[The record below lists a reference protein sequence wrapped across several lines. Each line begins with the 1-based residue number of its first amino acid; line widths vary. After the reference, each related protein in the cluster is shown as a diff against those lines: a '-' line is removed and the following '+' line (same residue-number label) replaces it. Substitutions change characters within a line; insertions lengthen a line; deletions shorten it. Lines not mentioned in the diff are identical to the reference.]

1 MKKRFAVLLALSLTL
16 GVLAGCGDKTNTD
29 GGNTTESQNES
40 AIAGAT
46 TAAEYESE
54 IPVVDGDVDV
64 LSNVSMSSDYK
75 GLELSIAKQAEVTDE
90 DVETIAIQTYN
101 QMGAKSNVEKSVVES
116 GDTVNIDF
124 EGKKDGDTVEV
135 VFEMASN
142 TLYSGTI
149 TGIRFDPFGSQS
161 EVNVGDTVD
170 LNLTFPEGYQNAD
183 LAGQDVVFTVT
194 VNFICASNSSE
205 MVDSEIESF
214 TDGTYHNVQ
223 EFLDFCREYLEAS
236 AKYNYGVAKEN
247 AVISQLDDIA
257 TVSALPKSLVD
268 KYSLQLT
275 STMEA
280 QAANYGVD
288 IDTYSMYTNSMDSQ
302 TYIQMSAETSARQSM
317 IFQYIAAKENLSID
331 DAELEK
337 KLTEMASENNY
348 DTVEDMLGDRDK
360 EEFREYFLYEKV
372 VDFIYE
378 NGNVTEY

>member
-29 GGNTTESQNES
+29 GGNTTESQKES

-75 GLELSIAKQAEVTDE
+75 GLELSVAKQAEVTDE

-124 EGKKDGDTVEV
+124 EGKKDGVA
-135 VFEMASN
+135 FEGGTSQGYN
-142 TLYSGTI
+142 LTIGSGSFI
-149 TGIRFDPFGSQS
+149 DGFEDGLIG
-161 EVNVGDTVD
+161 VNVGDTVD

-331 DAELEK
+331 DAELEE

-372 VDFIYE
+372 VDFICE